1 MLTNHVEKQT
11 RRYTIV
17 VAKDNDGI
25 WRRKKVMNKSD
36 KVTILEVLQVD
47 G

>member
-1 MLTNHVEKQT
+1 MRNHVEKQT

-17 VAKDNDGI
+17 VAKDADGLY
-25 WRRKKVMNKSD
+25 RRKKVMNKSD
-36 KVTILEVLQVD
+36 KVKILEVLEVD

>member
-1 MLTNHVEKQT
+1 MRNHVEKQT

-17 VAKDNDGI
+17 VAKDGDGV
-25 WRRKKVMNKSD
+25 WRRKKVMNKTD
-36 KVTILEVLQVD
+36 KVVWKEVLEVD